1 MRRKRFPKIYK
12 DYLPS
17 AGTQLPSLSHMPK
30 HVTLKETQARAK
42 QALIEEASQNPPI
55 PSPSPPPRQTH
66 PGIAFDTQ
74 PDEYGLY
81 RHYLTMPSR
90 DPDESKDIFSLC
102 DSTGLESTETLEP
115 PDPKKIAAGLPPM
128 EIDEENWGPFA
139 NESIFNLINWQLTC
153 SNLKSAGET
162 NRLVQE
168 VIQHPSFDKSHLEGF
183 DAGQNATRLDKW
195 VPDDIGISLANA
207 SDWKESTVKIRVPCD
222 GVKCAEDDSPEFA
235 VHGVYTREITDVIT
249 NIFQEPDFNVLHLTP
264 FTQWWKP
271 GDGEDPVKVYGEM
284 YTSDA
289 MIEAD
294 LDIQS
299 LILEEHA
306 ELPRVVVPVM
316 LYTDSTHVAQF
327 GDASLWPGYVSIGNQ
342 SKYERAKPSTFSNHH
357 IAYFPSVCGCFD
369 LIASC

>member
-17 AGTQLPSLSHMPK
+17 AGTRLPSLSHMPK

-42 QALIEEASQNPPI
+42 EALAEEVSRNPPI

-81 RHYLTMPSR
+81 RHYLTMPSH
-90 DPDESKDIFSLC
+90 DPDELKDLFDLC
-102 DSTGLESTETLEP
+102 DSIGLESTETLES
-115 PDPKKIAAGLPPM
+115 PDPNKIAAGLPLM
-128 EIDEENWGPFA
+128 DLDENWGPFE
-139 NESIFNLINWQLTC
+139 NETVFNLMNWQLTG
-153 SNLKSAGET
+153 SNMKSIGET
-162 NRLVQE
+162 NRLIHE
-168 VIQHPSFDKSHLEGF
+168 VIQHPSFDKSHLDGF
-183 DAGQNATRLDKW
+183 EAARNANKLDSW
-195 VPDDIGISLANA
+195 APDEAELGLAAA
-207 SDWKESTVKIRVPCD
+207 SDWNKSSVKIRVPCD
-222 GVKCAEDDSPEFA
+222 GVKCPEDDAPEFE
-235 VHGVYTREITDVIT
+235 VQVYTREITDVIT
-249 NIFQEPDFNVLHLTP
+249 NIFQEPGFNALHLTP

-271 GDGEDPVKVYGEM
+271 SDGEDPVQVYGEM
-284 YTSDA
+284 YTSEA

-299 LILEEHA
+299 LVLEEHA

-316 LYTDSTHVAQF
+316 IYTDSTHVAQF

-357 IAYFPSVCGCFD
+357 IAYFPLVCGCFS
-369 LIASC
+369 LITSC